1 MNIQTLTNQLQT
13 EGLTLKA
20 RYTEG
25 RFNCT
30 IKNQDGLSISESS
43 GIRLPATIFK
53 ALDQTKNLAQRG
65 VLHPYNEITVEL
77 PETAPKEHVVLS

>member
-13 EGLTLKA
+13 EGLTLQA
-20 RYTEG
+20 RYAEG

-30 IKNQDGLSISESS
+30 IKNQEGLSIGQSS
-43 GIRLPATIFK
+43 GLRLPATIFK
-53 ALDQTKNLAQRG
+53 ALDQTKNLSQRG

-77 PETAPKEHVVLS
+77 TETAPKETVALS